1 MRAAGTGRIGRGVRL
16 VELVIDMGV
25 AVVRQA
31 RPVGVEELLL
41 HAADGEEP
49 ESNLTGYWRS
59 AIYRDFVYDVVFGG
73 SAPRGAHPTA
83 LVVLFGAL
91 AENIIGRPR
100 PVGECGEGGGKGAA
114 VPVYGL

>member
-1 MRAAGTGRIGRGVRL
+1 MGRGVRL

-25 AVVRQA
+25 AVVRKA
-31 RPVGVEELLL
+31 RPVGVQELLL
-41 HAADGEEP
+41 YAADREEP
-49 ESNLTGYWRS
+49 EGDLTGYWRS

-100 PVGECGEGGGKGAA
+100 PIGECGEGRGKGTA
-114 VPVYGL
+114 VPINWLCRRH